1 MTHRNVVKWARKPL
15 RHLTAT
21 ELDGLLDY
29 LAGRGEPTDDPLVA
43 AVRRELSNRRA
54 IRPDEDDSW
63 LFEVG

>member
-1 MTHRNVVKWARKPL
+1 MTHRNGVKWARKPL

-29 LAGRGEPTDDPLVA
+29 LADRGETPDEPLVA